1 MLVSPNFNLL
11 SLNAFMNPLLFH
23 KDIYAEACKM
33 ALMLKKDSNG
43 YLGRW
48 MHNLEVWQH
57 SNPLFNKGHSKRCVH
72 NCTFR
77 IYLKAFEHN
86 GLCI

>member
-1 MLVSPNFNLL
+1 MLVSPNSNLL
-11 SLNAFMNPLLFH
+11 SLIAFMNPLLPH

-33 ALMLKKDSNG
+33 ASMLNKFIRM
-43 YLGRW
+43 GRW
-48 MHNLEVWQH
+48 MHSLEVWQH

-72 NCTFR
+72 NCTSR